1 MQIRT
6 GLHSQLSE
14 VSGKKHR
21 YFKVEW
27 SGPGTLQ
34 DQSCASWGWGQ
45 VSNSSEQSSWQRS
58 SHAGASGLWG
68 GCRQGASAIS
78 ACETFQVLGP
88 HRRPAHEQG
97 GERVVPPGSSNHQGQ
112 ITAFVHGPRRCP
124 SAGVWHTAVMR
135 VGHCTSKAS
144 IKLSVAQDGV
154 EKTFARI
161 LQLCSCTA
169 AKYYNR
175 MTTCR
180 LCYKISW
187 FSWPFILSE
196 LPFQNSP
203 LSPYIF
209 SPNATEK

>member
-78 ACETFQVLGP
+78 ACETFQVLRP

-97 GERVVPPGSSNHQGQ
+97 GVRVVPPGSSNHQGQ

-135 VGHCTSKAS
+135 VGHKQSLHKIVSSSGWCWKNLCQDTSIVFMYSSK
-144 IKLSVAQDGV
+144 
-154 EKTFARI
+154 I
-161 LQLCSCTA
+161 LQQNDHLQALLQDIMVFLTFHSQWA
-169 AKYYNR
+169 
-175 MTTCR
+175 
-180 LCYKISW
+180 S
-187 FSWPFILSE
+187 FSKFSFI
-196 LPFQNSP
+196 P
-203 LSPYIF
+203 LHF
-209 SPNATEK
+209 FT